1 VSPAAAL
8 IDSTFPETLA
18 RNHRQWPVTGDSMSD
33 NYIVE
38 IEPPASAGSARD
50 KVQAGI
56 VVREHAGF
64 RFFAAS
70 RAFFDLEQR
79 LFKSPQAAAEAALRQ
94 LSFSQLD
101 SHHQGSAS

>member
-1 VSPAAAL
+1 MA
-8 IDSTFPETLA
+8 
-18 RNHRQWPVTGDSMSD
+18 N

-38 IEPPASAGSARD
+38 IEPPASVGSARN

-70 RAFFDLEQR
+70 HAFFDLEQR

-94 LSFSQLD
+94 LSFSQLN
-101 SHHQGSAS
+101 SNHQGSAS